1 MSIRTLEGPGP
12 RSILIRTRPHGPL
25 AEWVGPV
32 SLLAQSLSESFEGWR
47 VDRVLLER
55 LPGKGSRP
63 TVELVLRQA
72 DRNTAIPSEAEIAS
86 ICENHGL

>member
-1 MSIRTLEGPGP
+1 MSIRNQEGSGP
-12 RSILIRTRPHGPL
+12 RTVLVRTRAPGPL

-32 SLLAQSLSESFEGWR
+32 SRAAESLDGAFEGWR

-72 DRNTAIPSEAEIAS
+72 DRNTGTPSEAETVS
-86 ICENHGL
+86 ICEKHGL